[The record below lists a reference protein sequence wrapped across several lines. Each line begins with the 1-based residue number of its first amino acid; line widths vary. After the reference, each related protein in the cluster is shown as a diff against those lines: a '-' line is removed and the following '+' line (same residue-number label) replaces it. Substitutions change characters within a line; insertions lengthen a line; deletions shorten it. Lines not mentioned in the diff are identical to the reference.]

1 MKKSILISAL
11 ALAALATTSC
21 SNEETKAIEP
31 QSNAIEFGTYLGRDA
46 ISRAQALTT
55 ANLAHFG
62 VFASYSAG
70 AGWTDT
76 NTMNFM
82 FDQKVEKSGSDWI
95 YTPLKY
101 WPAKQGEKI
110 SFFAYAPYFAADGS
124 TKSITI
130 VSTNSQA
137 GAPKVNFAINIS
149 DPAKMVD
156 FTAGVVMDRT
166 KTDNDESNVANTV
179 KFKFHHELSRVN
191 FVAKLDR
198 DAFGADAKNK
208 TKINI
213 TDVKIDGS
221 KKLYASA
228 DYTFSTANDTESGYT
243 KGTWSNHVETTSD
256 FKITTL
262 LNKGAASELG
272 NYTTE
277 GVLLPTTAEVAL
289 FKTNEYLFFIPS
301 PASVTD
307 DDVVNVTFQYDI
319 ITADAA
325 LDGGYVSSTA
335 TKTVS
340 IKASNFAQ
348 GVAKKYMFTFG
359 LHEIKVSAEV
369 EDWPTEGSGDST
381 TVDWTDTDSSI

>member
-11 ALAALATTSC
+11 ALASLATTSC

-46 ISRAQALTT
+46 QSRAQALTT
-55 ANLAHFG
+55 DNLNDFG

-70 AGWTDT
+70 APWAAT

-82 FDQKVEKSGSDWI
+82 FDQKVVKSGDAWV
-95 YTPLKY
+95 YTPKKY
-101 WPAKQGEKI
+101 WPAKQGEQI

-124 TKSITI
+124 TKSITQ
-130 VSTNSQA
+130 VSTNTTA
-137 GAPKVNFAINIS
+137 GAPKVNFAINTS

-156 FTAGVVMDRT
+156 FTAGVVMNRT
-166 KTDNDESNVANTV
+166 KTNNSETDDANTV
-179 KFKFHHELSRVN
+179 KFMFHHELSRVN

-198 DAFGADAKNK
+198 DAFGSEDANK

-213 TDVKIDGS
+213 TDVKID
-221 KKLYASA
+221 KDQKLYASA
-228 DYTFSTANDTESGYT
+228 EYTFATENNA
-243 KGTWSNHVETTSD
+243 KGTWSNHVATTSD
-256 FKITTL
+256 FNITSI
-262 LNKGAASELG
+262 LNKEAASELG
-272 NYTTE
+272 DYTTQ
-277 GVLLPTTAEVAL
+277 GVLVPTQAEVAL

-301 PASVTD
+301 PTTVTD
-307 DDVVNVTFQYDI
+307 ADVVNVTFKYDI
-319 ITADAA
+319 ITADDA
-325 LDGGYVSSTA
+325 LNGGYVSSTA

-348 GVAKKYMFTFG
+348 GVAKKYVFTFG

-369 EDWPTEGSGDST
+369 EVWPTEGTGDGT